1 MSMNRKLVIAGAF
14 GTLSAMSSCSS
25 VDRCGPMGVSGATD
39 CPPDLGVTPP
49 TGDFL
54 VSPLRVS
61 VLAAK
66 TSMTLSGLPK
76 NVSLSV
82 ALKKS
87 GNTSLV
93 LGTSVKT
100 LPDGTLKLD
109 IPSPMMAGL
118 TPGKAQ
124 IEVTIGGGSAPKIS
138 SVWLYKDA
146 NLIYKGSFSVATDT
160 PRWVG
165 IGNQAVYAINE
176 NKPVSTIFRKLE
188 AYTYST
194 SAPFLKTKA
203 QFTNQTSLRSDM
215 SAGITDKTII
225 LAYGDAALTSTYI
238 IACMLDMN
246 DCNDSATSVANAY
259 GRVQAVAADRSNS
272 LYAVSPETPT
282 DKLDIYAIASNLPTG
297 KSISLAEPLASGI
310 AIKAVGF
317 GHFNISDTLSDL
329 LVWQFNGQ
337 GQNAATVYLQQAAGG
352 LKRDPAASM
361 NVQTLLGATDVDALT
376 VADLDMDGLDD
387 IMIARGNTI
396 TAFSNQADSSWKMSA
411 TIPLPFDIS
420 PTDKVTGIAVGQLD
434 ADSFPDL
441 VVSSAIGK
449 RIGVYINNNQ

>member
-1 MSMNRKLVIAGAF
+1 
-14 GTLSAMSSCSS
+14 
-25 VDRCGPMGVSGATD
+25 
-39 CPPDLGVTPP
+39 
-49 TGDFL
+49 
-54 VSPLRVS
+54 
-61 VLAAK
+61 
-66 TSMTLSGLPK
+66 MTLSGLPK

-146 NLIYKGSFSVATDT
+146 NLIYKGYFSTGADT

-165 IGNQAVYAINE
+165 IGNQVTYAINE
-176 NKPVSTIFRKLE
+176 YTPVSTAYRKLE
-188 AYTYST
+188 AYTYIT
-194 SAPFLKTKA
+194 TTPFLKSKP
-203 QFTNQTSLRSDM
+203 QFTNQTSMRND
-215 SAGITDKTII
+215 AAAAITDSTIVLAFSDPVVPKTN
-225 LAYGDAALTSTYI
+225 I
-238 IACMLDMN
+238 IACPLNAN
-246 DCNDSATSVANAY
+246 DCNNVATGVANTY
-259 GRVQAVAADRSNS
+259 DRIRAVAADRGSS
-272 LYAVSPETPT
+272 LYAVAPETPT
-282 DKLDIYAIASNLPTG
+282 DKLDIYAIASNLPTS
-297 KSISLAEPLASGI
+297 KSVSPDQPPVSGV
-310 AIKAVGF
+310 AIKTIGVGQ
-317 GHFNISDTLSDL
+317 FNGSDTLSDL
-329 LVWQFNGQ
+329 LIWQFSGQ
-337 GQNAATVYLQQAAGG
+337 SQTATVYLQQASGG
-352 LKRDPAASM
+352 LKRDQGASM
-361 NVQTLLGATDVDALT
+361 SLQALLGTADVDALT

-387 IMIARGNTI
+387 IIVARGNAI
-396 TAFSNQADSSWKMSA
+396 TTYINQADSSWKISGS
-411 TIPLPFDIS
+411 IPVPTDIS
-420 PTDKVTGIAVGQLD
+420 SSDKVTGIAVGQLD